1 MLFALNMQDEKALD
15 KVVEELR
22 LNFDRGTQRRSN
34 PEYNSLRLKIRRLRK
49 KVDELSENSE
59 EARRLSDQIGQL
71 DRRRRSIPSG
81 DVNDPDYKRVY
92 YSRYADDT
100 LLGVIGSKDDAQ
112 KIMEQVK
119 TFLTQRLNLPI
130 SEEKSGITHA
140 REGMIFLGYEIRTY
154 ASRKVIKIKIG
165 ERHTRKRTVNQ
176 KMDLYVPEERV
187 KKFCQTRGYGEYD
200 RLESHQR
207 SQLI

>member
-1 MLFALNMQDEKALD
+1 M
-15 KVVEELR
+15 EEVR
-22 LNFDRGTQRRSN
+22 PNCDRGTERRSN

-49 KVDELSENSE
+49 KADELDKSSE

-71 DRRRRSIPSG
+71 DRQRRSIPSG
-81 DVNDPDYKRVY
+81 DVNDPNYKRVY

-130 SEEKSGITHA
+130 SEEKSGIWHA
-140 REGMIFLGYEIRTY
+140 REGIMFLGYEIRTY

-165 ERHTRKRTVNQ
+165 ERHTRKRTVIKRWTCMYRRKESRNS
-176 KMDLYVPEERV
+176 VRPEV
-187 KKFCQTRGYGEYD
+187 M
-200 RLESHQR
+200 
-207 SQLI
+207 